1 MYSELITISVLYAV
15 IHIAAFLSNIPS
27 VIVQQQT
34 VPKGH
39 A

>member
-1 MYSELITISVLYAV
+1 MYGELITISVLCTV
-15 IHIAAFLSNIPS
+15 IHIVASLSNIPS

-39 A
+39 L